1 MKITVVGAGYVGLIT
16 GVGYSVICFDIK
28 RK

>member
-1 MKITVVGAGYVGLIT
+1 MVGAGYVGLIT
-16 GVGYSVICFDIK
+16 GIGYSVICFDIK